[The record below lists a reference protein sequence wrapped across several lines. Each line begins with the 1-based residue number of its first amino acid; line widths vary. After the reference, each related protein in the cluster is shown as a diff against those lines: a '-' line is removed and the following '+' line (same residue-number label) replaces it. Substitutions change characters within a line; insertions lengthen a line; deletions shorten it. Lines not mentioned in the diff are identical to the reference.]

1 MINDANSDD
10 NDDVGGD
17 IVMTIP
23 IMIID
28 HAGDHND
35 CCDEDAHDDDLDEG
49 NDGDDLNPKSFPLK
63 GRKSRGMII
72 IVAMMMI
79 AMRTTIM
86 MIVMMTP
93 MMMILIRKALHCSP

>member
-1 MINDANSDD
+1 MINHASSVD
-10 NDDVGGD
+10 NDDVKGD
-17 IVMTIP
+17 IAMTIL

-28 HAGDHND
+28 HAGDHVD
-35 CCDEDAHDDDLDEG
+35 CCDEDAHDDDLDGG
-49 NDGDDLNPKSFPLK
+49 NDDDDLNPKSSPSFPLK
-63 GRKSRGMII
+63 GWESRGIII

-79 AMRTTIM
+79 SM